1 MYADEPDRPKPQI
14 HKYTEVA
21 DKIAEA
27 KNADVLVF
35 NGPVVRHLDRRVI
48 RLFRTRRRRPKVV
61 LMLVTSGGDPD
72 AAYRI
77 ARSLQEQYEHV
88 TILIPGYCKS
98 AGTMIALG
106 AQEFVIS
113 DNGELGP
120 LDVQMSR
127 KDEIFETQSGLTA
140 SSALS
145 MLNEKAFEAFERFFI
160 QLKLKGGSGLT
171 TRTATEIA
179 SNLTAGLFAP
189 IYQQV
194 DPMHVGEAGRAM
206 DIAKKYGEILH
217 VKSQNFE
224 LAALDGLASEYPSH
238 TFVID
243 RNEAEKMF
251 KQVRGPDADETELI
265 GILGRVAVWPAAP
278 GEEPFVAFLS
288 SELPADDSDGT
299 DTHDKHIQKVAPE
312 QPIGSREDDT
322 GSP

>member
-1 MYADEPDRPKPQI
+1 M

-88 TILIPGYCKS
+88 TLLIPGYCKS

-106 AQEFVIS
+106 AQELVIS

-140 SSALS
+140 SSSLS

-160 QLKLKGGSGLT
+160 QFKVKGGSGLT

-189 IYQQV
+189 IYQQI
-194 DPMHVGEAGRAM
+194 DPISPWR
-206 DIAKKYGEILH
+206 
-217 VKSQNFE
+217 KS
-224 LAALDGLASEYPSH
+224 LLLTS
-238 TFVID
+238 
-243 RNEAEKMF
+243 
-251 KQVRGPDADETELI
+251 
-265 GILGRVAVWPAAP
+265 
-278 GEEPFVAFLS
+278 
-288 SELPADDSDGT
+288 
-299 DTHDKHIQKVAPE
+299 
-312 QPIGSREDDT
+312 
-322 GSP
+322 